1 MKNAIEY
8 LKLIGALDENENLT
22 ILGGKRDV
30 IIPVFEFMHFDA
42 CNSCKDEV
50 LFLYN
55 SKPHAV

>member
-8 LKLIGALDENENLT
+8 LKIIGALDENENLT
-22 ILGGKRDV
+22 ILGWKTDI

-42 CNSCKDEV
+42 CKAEV